1 MQLEQAQLFEGA
13 PEFSSTIL
21 QLFKN
26 APAFSF
32 RMMYLLS
39 GGAPACSLN
48 MFQLFEDAPVCSL
61 SKPTVAVW
69 AIHLSDLMCNICTAH
84 TDHVP

>member
-69 AIHLSDLMCNICTAH
+69 AIHFDQFNVQYMCMYCSH
-84 TDHVP
+84 